1 MELAEVKAPQ
11 NLFQGILRARAH
23 DFSFIVVIFAHLGII
38 EYFLELF
45 HVSQDISRADV
56 CEEAFFLVAK
66 LVGSD

>member
-45 HVSQDISRADV
+45 HVSQDIS
-56 CEEAFFLVAK
+56 
-66 LVGSD
+66 